1 MALADHEH
9 DSNITLEHLMSKMS
23 TFKSHRENNASYS
36 KG

>member
-9 DSNITLEHLMSKMS
+9 DSNITLEHFMSKIS
-23 TFKSHRENNASYS
+23 TFRSHRENSTSHS